1 MNCSIYIFRELS
13 SIYSQYPED
22 DYADIFKSVKSQCLA
37 PSQLII
43 HRDKNLMHYVYVRK
57 FNQQNYFGFG
67 ITINGYY
74 LTQLQ
79 PLFSLFEKEIEYLSE
94 NGIIIELNT
103 KGDISL
109 NISSFN
115 SQEEEVISVINR
127 IHKTIIEFKEIER
140 LPPIDYS
147 FSIISQ
153 KIFKDSDSISDIV
166 NASYSFGFTII
177 LKENDYDTI
186 RLTSFKNLL
195 KNLNSTN
202 NRLLKENEE
211 LRKSNQKIKRQK
223 KQFKNIITLF
233 IALIICGI
241 GLYTLY
247 VTLNDTQDKLYIAND
262 TISTQKALIEHNDS
276 LISRLKYHINNLEN
290 NLRVETKA
298 KEKAENSLQTI
309 CSEIP
314 FTITSCEVNAN
325 QFKFDY
331 FCPKEKEINITLK
344 VINEYTREITTTTH
358 TLNYNQGIG
367 SQSLNFTRRLN
378 TSQFYYIMIMYE
390 NRIVTGMRW

>member
-1 MNCSIYIFRELS
+1 
-13 SIYSQYPED
+13 
-22 DYADIFKSVKSQCLA
+22 
-37 PSQLII
+37 
-43 HRDKNLMHYVYVRK
+43 MHYVYVRK